1 MKTEKGS
8 LIKSIAIPLLVGVVA
23 GLLSRNG
30 MEVFETVNKPP
41 LSPPAFL
48 FPIVWTILYILMGI
62 SSYLIIKSDAKPEEK
77 TKALKIYAYQL
88 VVNFLWPTFFFNL
101 KWYFF
106 SFLWILLLWVLI
118 ILMIR
123 EFSKISKTAAY
134 LQIPYLLWVTFATYL
149 TFSIWLLNK

>member
-1 MKTEKGS
+1 MKTEKGTF
-8 LIKSIAIPLLVGVVA
+8 IKSIAIPLLVGVVA

-30 MEVFETVNKPP
+30 MEVFEMVNKPL

-62 SSYLIIKSDAKPEEK
+62 SAYLILKSDANLEEK
-77 TKALKIYAYQL
+77 TKALKIYIYQL
-88 VVNFLWPTFFFNL
+88 GVNFLWPIFFFNF

-118 ILMIR
+118 IVMIR
-123 EFSKISKTAAY
+123 EFSRISKTAGY
-134 LQIPYLLWVTFATYL
+134 LLIPYLLWVTFATYL
-149 TFSIWLLNK
+149 TFAIWMLN

>member
-1 MKTEKGS
+1 MKTEKGT

-23 GLLSRNG
+23 GLLSRSG
-30 MEVFETVNKPP
+30 MEVFEMVNKPP

-62 SSYLIIKSDAKPEEK
+62 SAYLIIKSDANLEEK
-77 TKALKIYAYQL
+77 TKALKIYIYQL
-88 VVNFLWPTFFFNL
+88 IVNFLWPIFFFNL

-118 ILMIR
+118 IVMIR
-123 EFSKISKTAAY
+123 EFSRISKTAGY
-134 LQIPYLLWVTFATYL
+134 LLVPYLLWVTFATYL
-149 TFSIWLLNK
+149 TFAIWVLN

>member
-1 MKTEKGS
+1 MKTEKGT
-8 LIKSIAIPLLVGVVA
+8 LIKAIAIPLLVGVVA

-30 MEVFETVNKPP
+30 MDVFEMVNKPL

-62 SSYLIIKSDAKPEEK
+62 SAYLILKSDANLEGK
-77 TKALKIYAYQL
+77 TKALKIYIYQL
-88 VVNFLWPTFFFNL
+88 GVNFLWPIFFFNF

-118 ILMIR
+118 IVMIR
-123 EFSKISKTAAY
+123 EFSRISKTAGY
-134 LQIPYLLWVTFATYL
+134 LLIPYLLWVTFATYL
-149 TFSIWLLNK
+149 TFAIWMLN

>member
-1 MKTEKGS
+1 MKTEKGT

-30 MEVFETVNKPP
+30 MEVFEMVNKPP
-41 LSPPAFL
+41 LSPPVFL

-62 SSYLIIKSDAKPEEK
+62 SAYLIIKSDANPEEK
-77 TKALKIYAYQL
+77 TKALKIYIYQL
-88 VVNFLWPTFFFNL
+88 IVNFLWPIFFFNL

-118 ILMIR
+118 IVMIR
-123 EFSKISKTAAY
+123 EFSRISKTAGY
-134 LQIPYLLWVTFATYL
+134 LLIPYLLWVTFATYL
-149 TFSIWLLNK
+149 TFAIWALY

>member
-1 MKTEKGS
+1 MKTEKGTF
-8 LIKSIAIPLLVGVVA
+8 IKSSAIPLLVGVVA

-30 MEVFETVNKPP
+30 MEVFEMVNKPL

-62 SSYLIIKSDAKPEEK
+62 SAYLILKSDANLEEK
-77 TKALKIYAYQL
+77 TKALKIYIYQL
-88 VVNFLWPTFFFNL
+88 GVNFLWPIFFFNF

-118 ILMIR
+118 IVMIR
-123 EFSKISKTAAY
+123 EFSRISKTAGY
-134 LQIPYLLWVTFATYL
+134 LLIPYLLWVTFATYL
-149 TFSIWLLNK
+149 TFAIWMLN

>member
-8 LIKSIAIPLLVGVVA
+8 LIKSIIIPLLVGVVA

-123 EFSKISKTAAY
+123 EFLKISKTAAY

-149 TFSIWLLNK
+149 TFSIWLLN